1 MRIFYVLGE
10 RKLMKELN
18 LLNFKNRKT
27 IKLENCKRTK
37 STTKP

>member
-27 IKLENCKRTK
+27 NKLEKKLNQKYN
-37 STTKP
+37 